1 MHSYLFLI
9 HTAQLRSYF
18 SVRNFYSLSS
28 RNTAQKFCLFD
39 VPSTGA
45 SLEHSLPRF
54 RTCVSVHRR
63 DRCTRTPSSTFTALR
78 FHCHSLC
85 FVFSIV
91 SPVLV
96 CLSIDVTGA
105 LVLSLFSP
113 CFWPV
118 SFFLSLF
125 WVFTCTGVSVHRRDR
140 CTCTLLL
147 LEFSPPFFVCLV
159 CLLVLVCLSYLVDCG
174 CVCPQT

>member
-1 MHSYLFLI
+1 MRAPNTLCQDFE
-9 HTAQLRSYF
+9 R
-18 SVRNFYSLSS
+18 VCLSI
-28 RNTAQKFCLFD
+28 D
-39 VPSTGA
+39 VTGA
-45 SLEHSLPRF
+45 LVLLLLPSLH
-54 RTCVSVHRR
+54 CVSIV
-63 DRCTRTPSSTFTALR
+63 TPFGL
-78 FHCHSLC
+78 
-85 FVFSIV
+85 FSRS

-105 LVLSLFSP
+105 LVLSLSSP

-125 WVFTCTGVSVHRRDR
+125 WVFTCIGVSVHRRDR

>member
-1 MHSYLFLI
+1 M
-9 HTAQLRSYF
+9 
-18 SVRNFYSLSS
+18 
-28 RNTAQKFCLFD
+28 
-39 VPSTGA
+39 
-45 SLEHSLPRF
+45 
-54 RTCVSVHRR
+54 SVHKR

-78 FHCHSLC
+78 FHCHSLW

-113 CFWPV
+113 WFWPV
-118 SFFLSLF
+118 SFLLSLF

-147 LEFSPPFFVCLV
+147 LEFPPLFCLVVCLCGV
-159 CLLVLVCLSYLVDCG
+159 FVGFGELVLFGGLWVCLSADVTGALPPLPPYPCVRIPTRSLVHPLSHFSSLFSLSLRHSLFSLL
-174 CVCPQT
+174 CPCIYYV

>member
-1 MHSYLFLI
+1 MRASNTLCQDF
-9 HTAQLRSYF
+9 
-18 SVRNFYSLSS
+18 VRVCLSI
-28 RNTAQKFCLFD
+28 D
-39 VPSTGA
+39 VTGA
-45 SLEHSLPRF
+45 LVLLLLPSLH
-54 RTCVSVHRR
+54 CVSIV
-63 DRCTRTPSSTFTALR
+63 TPFV
-78 FHCHSLC
+78 C
-85 FVFSIV
+85 VFSIV

-147 LEFSPPFFVCLV
+147 LEFSPLFFGLFGVFV
-159 CLLVLVCLSYLVDCG
+159 GFGVFVLFGGLWVCLSADVTGALPPLPPYPCARIPTRGLVH
-174 CVCPQT
+174 PLFP